1 MATAHFIN
9 TRIKAGVWHGD
20 LTGAGQEQPLL
31 QVTHLG
37 QPLPQVNCTYDA
49 AHDVWQVAVPIP
61 AAMIADGVHSFL
73 ITDQSGVTLD
83 SFTLIA
89 GAPVAEDL
97 RTEISALRGELEVLK
112 KAFRA
117 HCAES

>member
-37 QPLPQVNCTYDA
+37 QALGEVNYTYDA
-49 AHDVWQVAVPIP
+49 AHDIWHVAIPIP
-61 AAMIADGVHSFL
+61 TAFIADGVQTFV
-73 ITDQSGVTLD
+73 IADQTGTTLD

-89 GAPVAEDL
+89 GTPLAEDL
-97 RTEISALRGELEVLK
+97 RAEISSLRGELEVLK
-112 KAFRA
+112 TAFRA
-117 HCAES
+117 HCGEN

>member
-20 LTGAGQEQPLL
+20 LTGAGQEHPIL

-37 QPLPQVNCTYDA
+37 QALSEVNYTYNA
-49 AHDVWQVAVPIP
+49 AHDVWHVAVPIP
-61 AAMIADGVHSFL
+61 AAMIADGVQTFL
-73 ITDQSGVTLD
+73 ITDQTGTTLD
-83 SFTLIA
+83 SFTLVA
-89 GAPVAEDL
+89 GAPLADDL
-97 RTEISALRGELEVLK
+97 RTEIAALRAELEVLK
-112 KAFRA
+112 QAFRA

>member
-37 QPLPQVNCTYDA
+37 QTLPEVNCTYDT
-49 AHDVWQVAVPIP
+49 AHDVWHVAVPIP
-61 AAMIADGVHSFL
+61 AALIADGVQTFL
-73 ITDQSGVTLD
+73 IANQSGTTLE

-89 GAPVAEDL
+89 GAPLAEDL
-97 RTEISALRGELEVLK
+97 RAEISAIRSELEVLK
-112 KAFRA
+112 MAFRA
-117 HCAES
+117 HVADG

>member
-31 QVTHLG
+31 HVTHFG
-37 QPLPQVNCTYDA
+37 QTLPELNYTYDA
-49 AHDVWQVAVPIP
+49 AHDVWHVAVPIP
-61 AAMIADGVHSFL
+61 TALIADGVQTFL
-73 ITDQSGVTLD
+73 IADQTGTTLD

-89 GAPVAEDL
+89 GAPLAEDL
-97 RTEISALRGELEVLK
+97 RTEIAALRAELEVLK
-112 KAFRA
+112 QAFRA
-117 HCAES
+117 HCTES